1 MFRVDRIAGNPTE
14 DFFILPKLGPFSLLI
29 FDI

>member
-1 MFRVDRIAGNPTE
+1 MFSVERIAGNPTE
-14 DFFILPKLGPFSLLI
+14 DFFILPRPGPFSLLI